1 MNSAIRLHGLL
12 AAALMLSG
20 CGVGEE
26 RPARPNILFIMADD
40 HTTQASLIKELKQE
54 LLDLKWQFGD
64 TDDKYPELAE
74 LNITHF

>member
-1 MNSAIRLHGLL
+1 MSNTARLHGLL
-12 AAALMLSG
+12 VAALMLSG

-26 RPARPNILFIMADD
+26 RLARPNILFIMADD

-64 TDDKYPELAE
+64 TDNKYPELAE